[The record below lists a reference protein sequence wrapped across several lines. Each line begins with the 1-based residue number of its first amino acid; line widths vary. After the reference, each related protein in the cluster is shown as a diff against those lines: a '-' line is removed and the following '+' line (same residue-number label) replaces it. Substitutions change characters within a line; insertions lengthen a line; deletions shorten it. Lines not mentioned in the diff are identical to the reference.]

1 LPFVH
6 DDVQLSHGY
15 KPVGRRY
22 PETSVGWYRRE
33 FEIPAT
39 DLGRRIAV
47 EFDGAFRDVLVF
59 VNGCFIGRNDHGYT
73 PFRFDLTDFLEY
85 GKKNYIVARVD
96 ASFGDGW
103 FYEGAGI
110 YRHVWLTKTDA
121 LHLGKW
127 ESTVR
132 TELKGDAATLT
143 LATVVEN
150 QGKQAESAKVSWQI
164 LDAAGKTVATAEA
177 AAQSIDV
184 DGSAKFTA
192 TARLANP
199 ALWSVDAPNL
209 YAAIVTVESGGKT
222 RDAEQVG
229 FGVRT
234 ALFDADKGFF
244 LNGKPLKIQGT
255 CNHHDHAGVGA
266 ALPDRLQSFR
276 LAVLRQ
282 MGCNAVRTSHNMP
295 TPEWV
300 EACDRMGVMM
310 MCETRQMS
318 SSPEGLQQLETMV
331 KRYRNSPSI
340 ILWSVGNEEWQLQ
353 DAMAE
358 EGAKIAATMVRRC
371 HELDP
376 TRVVSAAVNG
386 TNQKG
391 VSDAFD
397 IIGFNYG
404 LDRPDGYHKE
414 HPKRPIYGSETASSI
429 ATRGVYATDKLR
441 NALSAYDVNNPGWG
455 EQAEEWWKFYATRDW
470 EAGGFAWTGFDYR
483 GEPTPYGWPSVN
495 SQFGIIDM
503 CGFPKDTFY
512 YYKSWWSAEPV
523 LHLFPHWNFLGKEGE
538 EIPVWVHSNLDE
550 VELFL
555 NGKSLGSQK
564 VPRLGHVEWKVKYE
578 EGAIEARGTKD
589 GRLVLTDK
597 RETTGEPVAIRLTA
611 DRSEIDAD
619 GADVAMLTVEVL
631 DKQGRPV
638 PTANNLVS
646 FKVSGEGALIGV
658 GNGDPNCQES
668 DKEPKRSLFN
678 GLAQVIVQ
686 AGKQPGEIHVEAV
699 KEGWDGPELTP
710 AKLVVVTKKV
720 DLRPTVA

>member
-1 LPFVH
+1 
-6 DDVQLSHGY
+6 
-15 KPVGRRY
+15 
-22 PETSVGWYRRE
+22 
-33 FEIPAT
+33 
-39 DLGRRIAV
+39 
-47 EFDGAFRDVLVF
+47 
-59 VNGCFIGRNDHGYT
+59 
-73 PFRFDLTDFLEY
+73 
-85 GKKNYIVARVD
+85 
-96 ASFGDGW
+96 
-103 FYEGAGI
+103 
-110 YRHVWLTKTDA
+110 
-121 LHLGKW
+121 
-127 ESTVR
+127 
-132 TELKGDAATLT
+132 
-143 LATVVEN
+143 
-150 QGKQAESAKVSWQI
+150 
-164 LDAAGKTVATAEA
+164 
-177 AAQSIDV
+177 
-184 DGSAKFTA
+184 
-192 TARLANP
+192 
-199 ALWSVDAPNL
+199 
-209 YAAIVTVESGGKT
+209 
-222 RDAEQVG
+222 
-229 FGVRT
+229 VRT